1 MHAIKIIYKLILM
14 HNFGNDIMGI
24 VLLKASLDNQFDY
37 DIDTNSSNIV
47 MRHDQ
52 KQQLDH
58 DQQEF

>member
-1 MHAIKIIYKLILM
+1 M
-14 HNFGNDIMGI
+14 HNFGNDIMGV
-24 VLLKASLDNQFDY
+24 VLLKASLDNLFDY